1 MNEVYQIYKELESTK
16 EQVKFL
22 QKQVTFLSR
31 WIYEVAY
38 PQAPMSAQ
46 ESFKDFNSLTK
57 RVDDE

>member
-1 MNEVYQIYKELESTK
+1 MKEICEIYKELESTK

-46 ESFKDFNSLTK
+46 DSFRDFKSLTPVK
-57 RVDDE
+57 